1 MGNGA
6 YRHLFS
12 GKASSSR
19 SLNGDV
25 LGCQEFNRG
34 ARLHRRQ
41 LLTAGS
47 LSALGLGLGGVPV
60 AYGQEAMRGISQ
72 THAPK
77 AKRCI
82 FLFMWG
88 GPSQLDTFDL
98 KPDAPTE
105 IRGEFKPIS
114 TAVPGTQ
121 ICEHFGQLSKWTDRL
136 SIIRSLSH
144 DDPAH
149 LSSGHAT
156 LTGNRAPVL
165 KSDADPP
172 SPKDSPHLG
181 SLLSRLQPRSDGVP
195 SFVAMPWKALHPAAP
210 GGQAPGQHGGWLGQS
225 YDGLLLQGD
234 PNDPKWRPQGLSLP
248 AEMTLDRLESR
259 RALMESLES
268 QRRFLA
274 DNPAVSA
281 LGTQQYQ
288 AAQMLSSSKVQ
299 EAFDLT
305 KESDQTRDRYGRNI
319 HGQCVLMAR
328 RLLEH
333 GVSLVSVNWHND
345 GQNFWDTHGDNFK
358 RLKNDLIPPSQAALV
373 ALLEDL
379 EARGMLEDTLV
390 AWVGEFGRRPQI
402 TANNA
407 GREHWPYCYSGL
419 LAGGGIRRG
428 YVHGESDRHGAYPVR
443 DAMTPQDYTATML
456 HLLGYDPQQTLLDR
470 EERPHPL
477 STGKVIHELIG

>member
-47 LSALGLGLGGVPV
+47 LSALGLGLGGVPF

-98 KPDAPTE
+98 KPDAPAE

-144 DDPAH
+144 DD
-149 LSSGHAT
+149 T
-156 LTGNRAPVL
+156 LEVCYRDYNRAAMEFRRSSL
-165 KSDADPP
+165 CRGKLCIRL
-172 SPKDSPHLG
+172 HLG
-181 SLLSRLQPRSDGVP
+181 AKHLVS
-195 SFVAMPWKALHPAAP
+195 ME
-210 GGQAPGQHGGWLGQS
+210 GGWV
-225 YDGLLLQGD
+225 
-234 PNDPKWRPQGLSLP
+234 K
-248 AEMTLDRLESR
+248 
-259 RALMESLES
+259 
-268 QRRFLA
+268 
-274 DNPAVSA
+274 
-281 LGTQQYQ
+281 
-288 AAQMLSSSKVQ
+288 
-299 EAFDLT
+299 
-305 KESDQTRDRYGRNI
+305 
-319 HGQCVLMAR
+319 
-328 RLLEH
+328 
-333 GVSLVSVNWHND
+333 
-345 GQNFWDTHGDNFK
+345 
-358 RLKNDLIPPSQAALV
+358 
-373 ALLEDL
+373 
-379 EARGMLEDTLV
+379 
-390 AWVGEFGRRPQI
+390 
-402 TANNA
+402 
-407 GREHWPYCYSGL
+407 
-419 LAGGGIRRG
+419 
-428 YVHGESDRHGAYPVR
+428 
-443 DAMTPQDYTATML
+443 ATM
-456 HLLGYDPQQTLLDR
+456 GFYC
-470 EERPHPL
+470 
-477 STGKVIHELIG
+477 KVIRTIRSGGHKVYRYLRR